1 MKTHTHILLALATF
15 GFCLGVT
22 AQSQKPVPIL
32 KVLPTAESL
41 GPEWK
46 RGLTVLFDPASQPS
60 EISNTAKPMRDSF
73 KQAQRAAVENPTNRI
88 SGWSLLYYEVN
99 GTNQSGRYDVNI
111 ARFRSKEVLTAEF
124 DRLLKLEAAQY
135 PKTKLK
141 TVGDAAVFFSDST
154 NGATLWFR
162 RGHFRVWIIPVYF
175 QGPGKEDAGL
185 QQLAKAL
192 DDQLRAGA
200 GVDSAT
206 GKSDSPQKE

>member
-1 MKTHTHILLALATF
+1 MKTRTHILVALATF

-32 KVLPTAESL
+32 KALPTAESL

-46 RGLTVLFDPASQPS
+46 RGITVMFDPASQPP
-60 EISNTAKPMRDSF
+60 EIINTAKQMRDSF
-73 KQAQRAAVENPTNRI
+73 KQEQRAAVENPTNRI
-88 SGWSLLYYEVN
+88 SGWSHLFYEVN

-111 ARFRSKEVLTAEF
+111 ERFRSKEVLTAEF
-124 DRLLKLEAAQY
+124 DRLLKLETAQY
-135 PKTKLK
+135 HKTELK
-141 TVGDAAVFFSDST
+141 TVGDAAVIYSDTT

-162 RGHFRVWIIPVYF
+162 RGHFRIWIAPLYF
-175 QGPGKEDAGL
+175 HRPGKEDVGL

-206 GKSDSPQKE
+206 VKSDSPQKE